1 MPEKKKDFQKKYQE
15 VYKIVSMIPEGK
27 VATYGQIAMMIGG
40 LTARQV
46 GYAMRTAPS
55 GLPAHRVVNSLG
67 KLSPEYVFGSR
78 ELQRTLLEWE
88 GVTFTPAGNIHVRKH
103 LWGVEE

>member
-1 MPEKKKDFQKKYQE
+1 MAEKKKDFQEKYQE
-15 VYKIVSMIPEGK
+15 VYLIVANIPPGK

-46 GYAMRTAPS
+46 GYAMKTAPS

-67 KLSPEYVFGSR
+67 KLSPEYVFGSQ
-78 ELQRTLLEWE
+78 ELQRKALEKE
-88 GVTFTPAGNIHVRKH
+88 GVTFTAAGNIQMRKH
-103 LWGVEE
+103 LWGNNF

>member
-1 MPEKKKDFQKKYQE
+1 MKQKKDFQKKYQE

-27 VATYGQIAMMIGG
+27 VATYGQIAMMIGD

-46 GYAMRTAPS
+46 GYAMRTAPQ

-67 KLSPEYVFGSR
+67 KLSPEYVFGSQ
-78 ELQRTLLEWE
+78 ELQRTVLERE
-88 GVTFTPAGNIHVRKH
+88 GITFTPAGNIQVKKH
-103 LWGVEE
+103 LWGFEE

>member
-1 MPEKKKDFQKKYQE
+1 MEKKKDFQKKYQE

-27 VATYGQIAMMIGG
+27 VATYGQIALMIGG

-67 KLSPEYVFGSR
+67 KLSPEYVFGSK
-78 ELQRTLLEWE
+78 ELQRTVLERE
-88 GVTFTPAGNIHVRKH
+88 GITFTPAGNICVKKH
-103 LWGVEE
+103 MWGLDE

>member
-1 MPEKKKDFQKKYQE
+1 MPEKKKDFQDKYQE

-27 VATYGQIAMMIGG
+27 VTAYGQIAMMVGG

-46 GYAMRTAPS
+46 GYAMRAAPQ
-55 GLPAHRVVNSLG
+55 GLPAHRVVSSSG

-78 ELQRTLLEWE
+78 ELQKTVLERE
-88 GVTFTPAGNIHVRKH
+88 GVTFTSSGKIRMKNH
-103 LWGVEE
+103 LWRFEE